1 MTIQEAIT
9 MLKSKMDGSVDTS
22 YEWADCV
29 RLAIAA
35 LERTEKKFPC
45 VCLTC
50 ACFKPADSE
59 EVLGHCVLSD
69 KEYAIKTEEQITACC
84 LYEPRDQGKAEPAV
98 APDPDA
104 LIFTASTDGIKS
116 AAEQRANQEIWRHE
130 REVAG
135 WRATVAELTDAI
147 NNLWRSGGS
156 YVLFWEEQW
165 FPGYEDFLEKI
176 QKLGYHVYLQTENRD
191 DTPLSRFII
200 TLDYTGGREKWE
212 EWKRPTETSGGAENV

>member
-1 MTIQEAIT
+1 MTTQEAIK
-9 MLKSKMDGSVDTS
+9 MLKDTMDGKIVTT
-22 YEWADCV
+22 YELAECV
-29 RLAIAA
+29 RIAINA
-35 LERTEKKFPC
+35 LER
-45 VCLTC
+45 V
-50 ACFKPADSE
+50 A
-59 EVLGHCVLSD
+59 G
-69 KEYAIKTEEQITACC
+69 KTEPTI
-84 LYEPRDQGKAEPAV
+84 

-104 LIFTASTDGIKS
+104 LVFTASTDDIKS
-116 AAEQRANQEIWRHE
+116 AAEQRANQEIWRRE
-130 REVAG
+130 QEVAG

-212 EWKRPTETSGGAENV
+212 EWKRPTEAERG